1 LFDPQNCC
9 RVLVIDD
16 DRDTHELLRRM
27 LIKSNPTGDEHVSSY
42 SQMPCFEVDS
52 AYQGEEGLGL
62 VGKSL
67 QQNRPYSLAF
77 VDVRMPPGWDGIETI
92 RKIWEKYRDLQV
104 VICTAYSD
112 YSWGDMVEN
121 LGHLDRIVILNKP
134 FEKSRLSNWL
144 SALLQNGKVS
154 SVPNFA
160 WIISKSWFKICSR
173 AEGTPKTEMK
183 NQHGKA
189 SADGPPGERRSDEA
203 EERTRLA
210 EQRTELAEERTELAE
225 ERSRQGE
232 ERRHSEKE

>member
-134 FEKSRLSNWL
+134 FEKIEIVQL
-144 SALLQNGKVS
+144 AVS
-154 SVPNFA
+154 LTAKWQSKQRAKLRMDN
-160 WIISKSWFKICSR
+160 SKSWFKICTR
-173 AEGTPKTEMK
+173 AEGTPKTEIK

-189 SADGPPGERRSDEA
+189 SADGPPVSGGLTKPRSERGWPS
-203 EERTRLA
+203 
-210 EQRTELAEERTELAE
+210 
-225 ERSRQGE
+225 
-232 ERRHSEKE
+232 KENGVS